1 MQVKVVVLLFSVVF
15 AATACRAQHGSGW
28 HNFETIDFAL
38 GAVVP
43 IGEAYDGLW
52 SVQPGLE
59 GRVATEFYGGTV
71 HVALGVFNNEGRGGN
86 LPDFLVVQST
96 LGWGYPVI
104 IPAGVTLTGGGHFGA
119 MSMLFMEDELAD
131 DSHEIETELAA
142 GLFVRADVPF
152 THDLGVFVEGDW
164 TRAFTAI
171 PITLATIRGGIRFT
185 TSMPAWLRG
194 VLR

>member
-1 MQVKVVVLLFSVVF
+1 MRVNAAVLLFTIVF
-15 AATACRAQHGSGW
+15 AATVCRAQHGSGW

-86 LPDFLVVQST
+86 LSDFLSFRA
-96 LGWGYPVI
+96 LLAGD
-104 IPAGVTLTGGGHFGA
+104 IP
-119 MSMLFMEDELAD
+119 
-131 DSHEIETELAA
+131 
-142 GLFVRADVPF
+142 
-152 THDLGVFVEGDW
+152 
-164 TRAFTAI
+164 
-171 PITLATIRGGIRFT
+171 
-185 TSMPAWLRG
+185 
-194 VLR
+194 